1 MREVKKG
8 LCNELYK
15 IWADEETDGDPDE
28 YNILQNGDKDDKILG
43 RINFQAGPI
52 QVAGVNGIQ
61 VEDLLKICIDR
72 LEIFQSRLYPCQYNC
87 QYNKYAIE
95 ACKAALDNLDER
107 TKDRLLRGAE
117 GRSEK

>member
-15 IWADEETDGDPDE
+15 IWANEETDGDPDE

-72 LEIFQSRLYPCQYNC
+72 LEIFQSGLYPCR
-87 QYNKYAIE
+87 YNKYAIE